1 MVVRNV
7 AAIVFAAAL
16 ATSPAVAQPT
26 TVADPGKFAA
36 DTMQS
41 LATKG
46 TQEAAA
52 TILNTIGRAGALD
65 AFRASLAPL
74 EGKKYD
80 FVRKVIDKDY
90 EAALRQI
97 VYYAHVDGAGF
108 MYFRYNFKMTG
119 DGWKLV
125 NFTFKEEANEL
136 FPRDFLDR

>member
-1 MVVRNV
+1 MVVRHV
-7 AAIVFAAAL
+7 AAIAFAATL
-16 ATSPAVAQPT
+16 AAGSAAAQPT
-26 TVADPGKFAA
+26 TIADPGKFAA

-52 TILNTIGRAGALD
+52 TIVNTIGRAGVLD
-65 AFRASLAPL
+65 AFRASMAPL

-80 FVRKVIDKDY
+80 FVRKVIDKEY
-90 EAALRQI
+90 EGALRQV

-119 DGWKLV
+119 EGWKLV
-125 NFTFKEEANEL
+125 NFTFKEETNEL
-136 FPRDFLDR
+136 FPKDFLDR